1 LESTKKNL
9 ADHNDGTEKVDD
21 AEYQRLLKRAEMLT
35 KKISQMENVDDREI
49 ERHKRREEQ
58 RWERRTQ
65 RARDLYDEF

>member
-1 LESTKKNL
+1 
-9 ADHNDGTEKVDD
+9 
-21 AEYQRLLKRAEMLT
+21 LKRAEMLT